1 LLPKFYKGVLLGYDS
16 NSYRVFN
23 KSSRLIEAP
32 SDIVFDETN
41 VSQRDQVDLDELD
54 EEEAPTTALR
64 NMAIRYM

>member
-1 LLPKFYKGVLLGYDS
+1 MT
-16 NSYRVFN
+16 
-23 KSSRLIEAP
+23 
-32 SDIVFDETN
+32 ETN